1 MADDWIVKLKER
13 LSKKT
18 VLQGSIGCV
27 VFDPGTS
34 RSKSVYSDVKIRLPG
49 DKADQLKVPLSQTG
63 DDGSSSDTDPG

>member
-1 MADDWIVKLKER
+1 M
-13 LSKKT
+13 
-18 VLQGSIGCV
+18 LQGSIGCV

-49 DKADQLKVPLSQTG
+49 DKAAQLKVPLSQTG